1 MVVSAGL
8 TPLLVQVIGNKV
20 EGRLGV
26 VSNAMQLV
34 DNVLYSF
41 GNAFVVF
48 CAGGGVGVLVGR
60 IEYEVDLDIKEYGN
74 EAKTGGALGSG
85 TFSELPVAHAAVL
98 KHILQ
103 SMHRMMQSVSSIHQY

>member
-1 MVVSAGL
+1 VVSAGL

-26 VSNAMQLV
+26 VSMAMQLV

-60 IEYEVDLDIKEYGN
+60 IQVGYLSFL
-74 EAKTGGALGSG
+74 T
-85 TFSELPVAHAAVL
+85 
-98 KHILQ
+98 
-103 SMHRMMQSVSSIHQY
+103 